1 MTRLFAL
8 LVSLIT
14 CANALAQGTRI
25 YFFPD
30 TMSIKVD
37 NGKVVR
43 IPCTYKDENS
53 KIYCTREKFVEHDT
67 TFLYRQYSYCRDDST
82 KRFNTYVISE
92 CIIPRSHSGYRET
105 LENISPWRG
114 SDEITSK
121 ELLNNFI
128 KQCPNAKRQQLGE
141 FPRVWFNLVKI
152 DGNFYY
158 SIDEPTVIE
167 FTDKLLVYYTM
178 EMGVSSFSE
187 FKKLDGGGWT
197 YKTKG
202 FNDKDKQVSIVP
214 CSKLKGAYIM
224 TSIVEGEQPEYTLWT
239 NDREIHNFDLIIG
252 EEIPKELDYEKIDVD
267 SLR

>member
-1 MTRLFAL
+1 MTRFFAL
-8 LVSLIT
+8 LFFLII
-14 CANALAQGTRI
+14 CANVMAQNTDV
-25 YFFPD
+25 FPD

-37 NGKVVR
+37 NGKVVK
-43 IPCTYKDENS
+43 IPLVYNEKNS
-53 KIYCTREKFVEHDT
+53 KWYTTHEKFVEHDT

-128 KQCPNAKRQQLGE
+128 KQCPNAKRQQLGV

-178 EMGVSSFSE
+178 EIAPRLFWE
-187 FKKLDGGGWT
+187 FRKLDGSGWT
-197 YKTKG
+197 YKTKDIND
-202 FNDKDKQVSIVP
+202 NDKHVSIQP

-224 TSIVEGEQPEYTLWT
+224 TSTVEGKKTEYSLWT
-239 NDREIHNFDLIIG
+239 NDKEIHNFDLITVCSQDVPEG
-252 EEIPKELDYEKIDVD
+252 LDYEEIDFD
-267 SLR
+267 SLK